1 MQTEDVA
8 QLLRA
13 HDLRVTPQRRAILQA
28 FRGRGDEHLSAEEV
42 LARASAAV
50 PEIGRGTVYATLAEL
65 AEMGLLSAFG
75 NQDVIR
81 YETNLEP
88 HDHFRCRVCLRIF
101 DVEFGGEELRGRP
114 LEGFVVEHV
123 LVMARGI
130 CGSCMDYHRG
140 LADGAESMLSRA
152 IVAEDAV
159 DELAAV
165 VVPSPLGDLIAAA
178 SNEGIAR
185 VAFTEHADYATLT
198 ALCGGRRRRSRAAAR
213 EHLAALTGSI
223 DGYFGG
229 EHMNAV
235 DEIDWR
241 FFQPAAR
248 LALTA
253 VRQIAW
259 ATTLSYDRLGDGFT
273 PYECGLAIGSNP
285 TPILIPCHRVT
296 RGAEIAELYVGG
308 LEHLRYLQQF
318 EVAG

>member
-1 MQTEDVA
+1 MATEDVA
-8 QLLRA
+8 RLLRERE
-13 HDLRVTPQRRAILQA
+13 LRVTPQRRAILQA
-28 FRGRGDEHLSAEEV
+28 FRGHGDEHLSADEV
-42 LARASAAV
+42 LARASASV

-65 AEMGLLSAFG
+65 AELGLLSAFG

-88 HDHFRCRVCLRIF
+88 HDHFRCRLCLRIF
-101 DVEFGGEELRGRP
+101 DVAFGGDELRDRP

-123 LVMARGI
+123 LVEARGI
-130 CGSCMDYHRG
+130 CGPCMDYHRG
-140 LADGAESMLSRA
+140 LAEGAERMLERA

-165 VVPSPLGDLIAAA
+165 VVPTPVGDLIAAA
-178 SNEGIAR
+178 SNEGIVR
-185 VAFTEHADYATLT
+185 VAFAEHADYATLT
-198 ALCGGRRRRSRAAAR
+198 ALSGSRRRRSRSAAR
-213 EHLAALTGSI
+213 EHLAVLTASI

-229 EHMNAV
+229 EQMNAA

-241 FFQPAAR
+241 FFVPPAR
-248 LALTA
+248 LALSA
-253 VRQIAW
+253 VRQIPW
-259 ATTLSYDRLGDGFT
+259 ATTMSYERLGDDVT

-318 EVAG
+318 EVA

>member
-1 MQTEDVA
+1 MDTEDA
-8 QLLRA
+8 ARLLRE
-13 HDLRVTPQRRAILQA
+13 HELRVTPQRRAILQA
-28 FRGRGDEHLSAEEV
+28 FRGLGDEHLSADEV
-42 LARASAAV
+42 LARASASV

-88 HDHFRCRVCLRIF
+88 HDHFRCRLCLRIF
-101 DVEFGGEELRGRP
+101 DVEFGGEELRDRP
-114 LEGFVVEHV
+114 LDGFVVEHV
-123 LVMARGI
+123 LVEARGI
-130 CGSCMDYHRG
+130 CGPCMDYHRG

-159 DELAAV
+159 GDLAAV
-165 VVPSPLGDLIAAA
+165 VVPTPLGDLIAAA
-178 SNEGIAR
+178 SDEGIAR
-185 VAFTEHADYATLT
+185 VAFAEHADYATLT
-198 ALCGGRRRRSRAAAR
+198 ALSRGRRRRSRSSAR
-213 EHLAALTGSI
+213 EHLSALAGSF
-223 DGYFGG
+223 DRYFGDG
-229 EHMNAV
+229 DHINAA

-253 VRQIAW
+253 VRQIPW
-259 ATTLSYDRLGDGFT
+259 ATTISYDRLGDDFT
-273 PYECGLAIGSNP
+273 PYECGVAIGSNP

-318 EVAG
+318 ELA

>member
-1 MQTEDVA
+1 MDTEDVGR
-8 QLLRA
+8 LLRE

-28 FRGRGDEHLSAEEV
+28 FRGLGDEHLSADEV
-42 LARASAAV
+42 LARASASV
-50 PEIGRGTVYATLAEL
+50 PEIGRGTVYSTLAEL
-65 AEMGLLSAFG
+65 AELGLLSAFG

-88 HDHFRCRVCLRIF
+88 HDHFRCRLCLRIF
-101 DVEFGGEELRGRP
+101 DIEFGGEELRDRP

-123 LVMARGI
+123 LVEARGI
-130 CGSCMDYHRG
+130 CGPCMEYHRG
-140 LADGAESMLSRA
+140 LAEGVENMLTRA
-152 IVAEDAV
+152 IVAEDAI

-178 SNEGIAR
+178 SNDGVARIAF
-185 VAFTEHADYATLT
+185 AEHADYTTLT
-198 ALCGGRRRRSRAAAR
+198 ALSGGRRRRSRSPAR
-213 EHLAALTGSI
+213 EHLAALAGSI

-229 EHMNAV
+229 EHMNAT

-253 VRQIAW
+253 VRQIPW
-259 ATTLSYDRLGDGFT
+259 ATTLSYDRLGDEFT
-273 PYECGLAIGSNP
+273 PYDCGVAIGSNP
-285 TPILIPCHRVT
+285 TPLLIPCHRVT

-308 LEHLRYLQQF
+308 LEHLRYLQQY
-318 EVAG
+318 EVA